1 MGPDCPSENEQAST
15 LFERAARCAG
25 HRANRRGGLLFCR
38 SGAASGIHGPVGG
51 MGGGQGAPGS
61 GLGPQGSAVDEVFP
75 KMRRLCGEQGKDS
88 PAALEAFDDVVDLG
102 ALRDILAVTIR
113 RAPIL
118 NGLG

>member
-1 MGPDCPSENEQAST
+1 
-15 LFERAARCAG
+15 
-25 HRANRRGGLLFCR
+25 
-38 SGAASGIHGPVGG
+38 
-51 MGGGQGAPGS
+51 
-61 GLGPQGSAVDEVFP
+61 
-75 KMRRLCGEQGKDS
+75 MRRLCGEQGKDS